1 MSDLRVNFSYPI
13 AVFDTETGGLE
24 PEPIIDWNL
33 DVDVSKSG
41 QLVQGVVKTPAAPI
55 LELAAVMLDPVSLE
69 EISSFH
75 TYCGPNKGETVEQ
88 LLQRCNPEA
97 LAVNGFDSGER
108 KKALS
113 SAPPL
118 EEALQNWINWLRAG
132 TDSHGRY
139 PKKFIPCGQ
148 NVRFDINMLNS
159 SFRREGID
167 FQLKSQPL
175 ELIGFS
181 MLYFGLPNTGSVARY
196 SLEVVAQ
203 ALGISI
209 DDAHTALADVRMTA
223 KCLKTFVKAFTSG
236 V

>member
-1 MSDLRVNFSYPI
+1 MSNLRVNFSYPI

-24 PEPIIDWNL
+24 PDPVIDWDL
-33 DVDVSKSG
+33 TTDVSKPG
-41 QLVQGVVKTPAAPI
+41 QKVEGKVKIPAAPI
-55 LELAAVMLDPVSLE
+55 LELAAVILDPVSLE

-75 TYCGPNKGETVEQ
+75 TYCGPAEGETVAQ
-88 LLQRCNPEA
+88 LLDRCSPEA
-97 LAVNGFDSGER
+97 LEVNGFDSGKR
-108 KKALS
+108 R
-113 SAPPL
+113 
-118 EEALQNWINWLRAG
+118 EALKTAPSQKAALQSWVDWLITN
-132 TDSHGRY
+132 TDSRGRY

-159 SFRREGID
+159 SFRRAGID

-223 KCLKTFVKAFTSG
+223 KCLKTYVKAFTSG